1 MQKGVPSGTPLAGRP
16 AVICLLAEF
25 REQRVVVRA
34 DGFALRE
41 VVLHADALHVDRDLR
56 LIVVLAALVGAL
68 AEVAVGQALVELLL
82 LFVLVADAASNI
94 K

>member
-1 MQKGVPSGTPLAGRP
+1 MQKGVPSGTPLAGHP

-56 LIVVLAALVGAL
+56 LIVGIFTPYYGVGIRCMA
-68 AEVAVGQALVELLL
+68 
-82 LFVLVADAASNI
+82 
-94 K
+94 